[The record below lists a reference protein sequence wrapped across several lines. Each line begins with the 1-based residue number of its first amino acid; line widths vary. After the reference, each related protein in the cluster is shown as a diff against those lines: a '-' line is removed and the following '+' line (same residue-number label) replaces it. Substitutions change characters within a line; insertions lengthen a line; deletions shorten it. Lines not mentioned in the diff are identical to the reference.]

1 MWFRNIFTNIT
12 DSIPAI
18 ALTIEKEED
27 DVMNRD
33 VRKKDSSFFTPFLI
47 AKMAISAILK
57 TITILIVYFANTL
70 IYSEQIGCSMA
81 FLTLILSEMIFAFSC
96 RNLKQ
101 NILEQKIFANKY
113 LNKSMFC
120 LGLVQIIIF
129 ITPLK
134 NLFGIVALN
143 GWQVSYCVLI
153 ILLMFLVDELS
164 KNIVSK
170 IFKD

>member
-1 MWFRNIFTNIT
+1 MKR
-12 DSIPAI
+12 
-18 ALTIEKEED
+18 E
-27 DVMNRD
+27 

-47 AKMAISAILK
+47 AKMAISSILK
-57 TITILIVYFANTL
+57 TATILIVYFANTA
-70 IYSEQIGCSMA
+70 IYNKQVGCSMA
-81 FLTLILSEMIFAFSC
+81 FLTLILSEMIFAYSC

-101 NILEQKIFANKY
+101 NILEQKIFANGY

-120 LGLVQIIIF
+120 LGLVQLFIY

-143 GWQVSYCVLI
+143 LWQTCYCLLI

-164 KNIVSK
+164 KNIISK